1 MAIISNSF
9 GSILMINVVLIGN
22 NVEVEEQLLTLQK
35 DMQVTTILPSTIEKT
50 VAQAGLFQPD
60 IFILKHGD
68 EDINVE
74 MLCHFLSSSFPD
86 AQTLF
91 LTTQAPTFEMLQD
104 SGFKA
109 RGYITAAQHDKLI
122 KAVRVVYDGEAWLPR
137 TLVAEMLNRFSSAFY
152 RSDAA

>member
-1 MAIISNSF
+1 
-9 GSILMINVVLIGN
+9 MINVVLIGN
-22 NVEVEEQLLTLQK
+22 NIGAEEQLLTLQK
-35 DMQVTTILPSTIEKT
+35 DMKVNVISPSTIEQT

-68 EDINVE
+68 EDINAE
-74 MLCHFLSSSFPD
+74 MLCHFLSSSYPD

-91 LTTQAPTFEMLQD
+91 LTELAPTFEMLQD

-109 RGYITAAQHDKLI
+109 RGYITAAQQDKLV
-122 KAVRVVYDGEAWLPR
+122 KAVRVVFDGEAWLPR